1 MIFLDTRKT
10 FAHLPVHPSGLF
22 ASNFQNNGLHVSQIL
37 PVTLSLH
44 VHNVPGATF
53 AQPPS
58 SKNVGGTPAGS
69 QLHSS
74 HNG

>member
-1 MIFLDTRKT
+1 MIFLNIRKS
-10 FAHLPVHPSGLF
+10 FVNLPVHPRGLF
-22 ASNFQNNGLHVSQIL
+22 ASSFQNNGLHVSQIL

-53 AQPPS
+53 AHPPS